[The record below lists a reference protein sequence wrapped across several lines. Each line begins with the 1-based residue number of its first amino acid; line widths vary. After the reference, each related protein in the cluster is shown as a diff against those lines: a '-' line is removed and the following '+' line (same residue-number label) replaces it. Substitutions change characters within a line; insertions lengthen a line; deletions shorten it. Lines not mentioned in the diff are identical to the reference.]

1 MNIEEQELEESISN
15 ISISGTEK
23 SKKTKLEV
31 DLYEYTV
38 VSKFF
43 GEESDNNQL
52 IYLPTPESI
61 LNLTSTNLLQ
71 DMVKYDIKKYSS
83 LFTRQNQP
91 ENINENEEN
100 ELGSSF
106 EEKVILNLDKIPSIQ
121 DISLVSIVL
130 VYLGGINSQ
139 NDIYM
144 IFPNDMPQN
153 PDEACFIDNCTNYAY
168 YIFNTVLY
176 LKRQQINFPL
186 SNMNLLFKSLEEM
199 GFIFKQDNKSVI
211 YKNIKDAFMSLL
223 DNKILI
229 ILAPS
234 NNFWVKSDKNTI
246 NGVNYDKKLN
256 NYCNIYYN
264 NNFIKKFLTSIIKH
278 PRCNLCLIS
287 SMTHKNL
294 KAAIDG
300 LDVQFNKLL
309 PKKFSVISQGDHDII
324 KPMMKK
330 EMPQF
335 FRNMEKII
343 SHLKTRDKWDY
354 FDEKNILILEG
365 DQNKITEGTKGN
377 SLISNLFSEEY
388 LMLSKEKKKE
398 VEKEG
403 DKLIRYVMN
412 LLENCVTD
420 IRDYLFQ
427 NPVNDFEN

>member
-52 IYLPTPESI
+52 IYLPTPESV

>member
-52 IYLPTPESI
+52 IYLPTPESV

-176 LKRQQINFPL
+176 LKKQQINFPL

-354 FDEKNILILEG
+354 FDEKHILILEG

>member
-1 MNIEEQELEESISN
+1 M
-15 ISISGTEK
+15 
-23 SKKTKLEV
+23 
-31 DLYEYTV
+31 YEYTV

-52 IYLPTPESI
+52 IYLPTPESV

-199 GFIFKQDNKSVI
+199 GFIFRQDNKSVI

-246 NGVNYDKKLN
+246 KGVNYDKKLN

-343 SHLKTRDKWDY
+343 SHLKTKDKWDY